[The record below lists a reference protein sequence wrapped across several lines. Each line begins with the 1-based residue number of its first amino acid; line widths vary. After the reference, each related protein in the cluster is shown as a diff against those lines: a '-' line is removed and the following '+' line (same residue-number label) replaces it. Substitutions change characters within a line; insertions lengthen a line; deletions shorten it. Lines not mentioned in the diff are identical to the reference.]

1 MLMKLF
7 TEIFVS
13 AKEERYTK
21 GHDVALIK
29 KHCRLVIR
37 NVSFSQ
43 RRVNE
48 RNRLSADCVGATI
61 VNIFINKIGIYLRR
75 AGYA

>member
-1 MLMKLF
+1 MKLF

-13 AKEERYTK
+13 VKEERCTK
-21 GHDVALIK
+21 RHDVVVIK
-29 KHCRLVIR
+29 KHSRLVIR

-43 RRVNE
+43 RTVHE
-48 RNRLSADCVGATI
+48 GNRLSADCVGATI
-61 VNIFINKIGIYLRR
+61 VIIFINKIGIYLRR